1 MDFNLNTIEN
11 IKPEG
16 FYNVIYDES
25 FHMQPHRHVSLEFM
39 YVVKGSMNLFIQ
51 GKNEEYKEYMLTA
64 NQFVVLNSQIMHGIR
79 IPNGLNANILNV
91 EFTYKTPVEN
101 DIMTYIANFTSFR
114 NFPQISAQ
122 LKKLDTFAIF
132 NDTAEIL
139 TILQRMHKILTHKE
153 KETSDDLLISF
164 LTVELFTEL
173 TNLNNLLSLPN
184 KGNIYIKQAIRYI
197 STKYNKNIT
206 SSDVAKNIGISVSYL
221 NKILKEEFGNTA
233 IGMIH
238 KYRIN
243 RACQLLVSTNMSIK
257 DIMLSVGYKN
267 KQCFWNNF
275 RELVG
280 KTPNLFRKEQNS
292 KHYLNYAIYA
302 NDYDEYFIY

>member
-16 FYNVIYDES
+16 FYNVIYDEF
-25 FHMQPHRHVSLEFM
+25 FHMQPHRHIALEFM

-51 GKNEEYKEYMLTA
+51 EKNEEYKEYMLTA
-64 NQFVVLNSQIMHGIR
+64 NQFVVLNSHIMHGIR
-79 IPNGLNANILNV
+79 IPKGLDANILNV
-91 EFTYKTPVEN
+91 EFTYKTSVNN
-101 DIMTYIANFTSFR
+101 DIMSYIANFTSFR
-114 NFPQISAQ
+114 NFPHISAQ
-122 LKKLDTFAIF
+122 LRKLDTVAIF

-139 TILQRMHKILTHKE
+139 TILQRLHKILKNKE
-153 KETSDDLLISF
+153 KGDSDNLLTAF

-197 STKYNKNIT
+197 STKYNTNIT
-206 SSDVAKNIGISVSYL
+206 PLDIAKNIGISVSYL
-221 NKILKEEFGNTA
+221 NKILKEEFGSTTTD
-233 IGMIH
+233 MIH

-257 DIMLSVGYKN
+257 DIMISVGYKN

-275 RELVG
+275 RERVG

-292 KHYLNYAIYA
+292 QYYLNYAIYA